1 MKYST
6 GKMFCLVLRSVVL
19 SNLVLLKHA
28 FIPQFSCLFR
38 VTRIDF
44 LRPENRT
51 MQMGN
56 ADDLKQERCVK
67 HI

>member
-6 GKMFCLVLRSVVL
+6 GKILSFILRSLVL

-38 VTRIDF
+38 VTPENR
-44 LRPENRT
+44 RPENRT
-51 MQMGN
+51 IG
-56 ADDLKQERCVK
+56 
-67 HI
+67 